1 LASEATGIPVVV
13 AGLGEV
19 GRAIVRAVLS
29 SADLRLAGAVDPAF
43 AKQSLDALAG
53 IPTGIEVEGDPA
65 RALRAARGGVLLVAT
80 SSRFLEVL
88 PLVEQAVRAG
98 LSVVS
103 TCEELAYPW
112 LAHEEEA
119 DALDALCEKNDVA
132 VVAAGVNPGL
142 ALDRLPALLSQGTG
156 EVRRL
161 EARRVVD
168 LASRNESLW
177 RKAGVGLQPS
187 EFQRAVEVEA
197 IGHVGLAE
205 SATLAALG
213 CGLDLDELEEEA
225 EPVLAS
231 RDLAGPVLVQK
242 GGIAGIRQVARGFQG
257 GREVVRLE
265 VVLAV
270 GAEDPRDEV
279 LLESDPP
286 LRLVVPGGFPG
297 EASTAWSV
305 VHAAAA
311 IPMLQGLVTVLDLP
325 PGRS

>member
-1 LASEATGIPVVV
+1 VAKEATGIPVVV

-29 SADLRLAGAVDPAF
+29 SADLTLVGVVDPAF
-43 AKQSLDALAG
+43 ATQKVDAIVG
-53 IPTGIEVEGDPA
+53 IPTGLEVDA
-65 RALRAARGGVLLVAT
+65 DLSRCLRGAGGGVLLLAT

-88 PLVEQAVRAG
+88 PTIEQAVRAG

-119 DALDALCEKNDVA
+119 DALDALCERNDVA
-132 VVAAGVNPGL
+132 VIAAGVNPGL

-156 EVRRL
+156 AVRRL

-168 LASRNESLW
+168 LSSRREALW
-177 RKAGVGLQPS
+177 RKAGVGLTPE
-187 EFQRAVEVEA
+187 EFRRAVEADA

-231 RDLAGPVLVQK
+231 RDLAGPVPVRK
-242 GGIAGIRQVARGFQG
+242 GGIAGIRQVARGWQE

-279 LLESDPP
+279 TLEASPP

-297 EASTAWSV
+297 EAATAWSV
-305 VHAAAA
+305 VHAASAV
-311 IPMLQGLVTVLDLP
+311 PMLQGLVTVLDLP

>member
-1 LASEATGIPVVV
+1 
-13 AGLGEV
+13 
-19 GRAIVRAVLS
+19 
-29 SADLRLAGAVDPAF
+29 
-43 AKQSLDALAG
+43 
-53 IPTGIEVEGDPA
+53 
-65 RALRAARGGVLLVAT
+65 
-80 SSRFLEVL
+80 
-88 PLVEQAVRAG
+88 
-98 LSVVS
+98 
-103 TCEELAYPW
+103 
-112 LAHEEEA
+112 
-119 DALDALCEKNDVA
+119 
-132 VVAAGVNPGL
+132 VNPGL

-156 EVRRL
+156 AVRRL

-168 LASRNESLW
+168 LSSRREALW
-177 RKAGVGLQPS
+177 RKAGVGLTPE
-187 EFQRAVEVEA
+187 EFRRAVEADA

-231 RDLAGPVLVQK
+231 RDLAGPVPVRK
-242 GGIAGIRQVARGFQG
+242 GGIAGIRQVARGWQE

-265 VVLAV
+265 VVLAA

-279 LLESDPP
+279 RIESDPP
-286 LRLVVPGGFPG
+286 LRLLIPGGFPG

-311 IPMLQGLVTVLDLP
+311 IPLLQGLVTVLDLP

>member
-1 LASEATGIPVVV
+1 
-13 AGLGEV
+13 
-19 GRAIVRAVLS
+19 VL
-29 SADLRLAGAVDPAF
+29 LLAG
-43 AKQSLDALAG
+43 
-53 IPTGIEVEGDPA
+53 
-65 RALRAARGGVLLVAT
+65 

-88 PLVEQAVRAG
+88 PAIERAVRAG
-98 LSVVS
+98 LCVVS

-119 DALDALCEKNDVA
+119 DRLDALCERNDVA

-168 LASRNESLW
+168 LASRGEALW
-177 RKAGVGLQPS
+177 RKAGVGLSPDA
-187 EFQRAVEVEA
+187 FQRAVEVEA

-213 CGLDLDELEEEA
+213 CGLDLDELEEDA
-225 EPVLAS
+225 EPVIAP

-242 GGIAGIRQVARGFQG
+242 GGIAGIRQVASGWQD

-265 VVLAV
+265 VVLAA
-270 GAEDPRDEV
+270 GAADPRDEIAI
-279 LLESDPP
+279 EADPP

-297 EASTAWSV
+297 EASTAWTV
-305 VHAAAA
+305 VHAASAV
-311 IPMLQGLVTVLDLP
+311 PMMQGLVTVLDLP

>member
-1 LASEATGIPVVV
+1 MAKEATGIPVVV
-13 AGLGEV
+13 AGLGEI

-29 SADLRLAGAVDPAF
+29 SADLTLVGVVDPAL
-43 AKQSLDALAG
+43 ATQKVDAIVG
-53 IPTGIEVEGDPA
+53 IPTGLEVDA
-65 RALRAARGGVLLVAT
+65 DLSRSLRVAGGGVLLLAT

-88 PLVEQAVRAG
+88 PTIEQAVRAG

-119 DALDALCEKNDVA
+119 DALDALCERNDVA
-132 VVAAGVNPGL
+132 VIGAGVNPGL

-156 EVRRL
+156 AVRRL

-168 LASRNESLW
+168 LLSRREALW
-177 RKAGVGLQPS
+177 RKAGVGLTPV

-231 RDLAGPVLVQK
+231 RDLPGPVPVRK
-242 GGIAGIRQVARGFQG
+242 GGIAGIRQVARGWQE

-265 VVLAV
+265 VVLAA

-279 LLESDPP
+279 RIESDPP
-286 LRLVVPGGFPG
+286 LRLVIPGGFPG

-311 IPMLQGLVTVLDLP
+311 IPLLQGLVTVLDLP

>member
-1 LASEATGIPVVV
+1 MAKEATGIPVVV

-29 SADLRLAGAVDPAF
+29 SADLRLVGAIDPAF
-43 AKQSLDALAG
+43 AKQGLDELAG
-53 IPTGIEVEGDPA
+53 APTGLSVEGDPS
-65 RALRAARGGVLLVAT
+65 RALRAASGGVLLLAT

-88 PLVEQAVRAG
+88 PSIEQAVRAG

-112 LAHEEEA
+112 LAHEDEA
-119 DALDALCEKNDVA
+119 DALDSLCEKNDVA

-161 EARRVVD
+161 EATRIVD
-168 LASRNESLW
+168 LSTRRASLW
-177 RKAGVGLQPS
+177 TKAGVGLSPA

-213 CGLDLDELEEEA
+213 CGLDLDELEEDA
-225 EPVLAS
+225 EPVLAT

-242 GGIAGIRQVARGFQG
+242 GGIAGIRQVARGWQD

-270 GAEDPRDEV
+270 GAADPRDEAF
-279 LLESDPP
+279 LEADPP
-286 LRLVVPGGFPG
+286 LRFVIPGGFPG